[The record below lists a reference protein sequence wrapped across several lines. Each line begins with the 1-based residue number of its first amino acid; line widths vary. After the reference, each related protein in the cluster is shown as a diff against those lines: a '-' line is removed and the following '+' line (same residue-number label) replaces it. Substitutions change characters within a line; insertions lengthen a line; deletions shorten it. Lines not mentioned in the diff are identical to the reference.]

1 MARASTKSKPEHGTL
16 KSRPFAW
23 SVVLAL
29 LLVMLLAV
37 HSLPEDGSDAG
48 TTSAALSASIAVSPG
63 WNVSL
68 GTEIV
73 IDGSTSKHDIP
84 EELVDEVRYI
94 WDLGDGTIQVGER
107 ITHRYAAPGTFQIE
121 LTMEVFEQSG
131 RFHRETHTAEVT
143 VTLPEFPELMTVID
157 LETGF
162 AQPGEYVVLFQIK
175 DQYLLI
181 GQDKGPEI
189 LQATRA
195 GTPSR
200 FPPELERLVAS
211 GGLVSV
217 GHLSLW
223 NATLALELAADGWLA
238 FAGFGMNSTEASVSL
253 TDLYPAVEHA
263 GYELV
268 GVIERAN
275 LVSLGLCYE
284 VLPKLYLL
292 GSLGSLYVAGTY
304 DGSSR
309 LTVEDELLPAPFAGR
324 MVTFSFGV
332 GVRIG
337 PVMLSL
343 QALLTL

>member
-23 SVVLAL
+23 SVVLAF

-37 HSLPEDGSDAG
+37 LSLPEDGSDAG

-63 WNVSL
+63 WKVSL

-73 IDGSTSKHDIP
+73 IDGSTSKHEIP

-94 WDLGDGTIQVGER
+94 WDLGDETTKVGER
-107 ITHRYAAPGTFQIE
+107 ITHRYAAPGTFRIE
-121 LTMEVFEQSG
+121 LTMEVFEQGG

-143 VTLPEFPELMTVID
+143 VTLPEFPKLMTVID

-162 AQPGEYVVLFQIK
+162 ARPGEYVALFQIK
-175 DQYLLI
+175 DQYFLI
-181 GQDKGPEI
+181 GQDKVPTI

-195 GTPSR
+195 GIPSR
-200 FPPELERLVAS
+200 FPPELERLVVS

-253 TDLYPAVEHA
+253 TDLYPAVEHE

-275 LVSLGLCYE
+275 LVSLGLYYE
-284 VLPKLYLL
+284 VVPKLYLL

-309 LTVEDELLPAPFAGR
+309 LTVEDELLPAPFAAR